1 MNLAELL
8 VNLDY
13 KAATDLAGIEIS
25 GITSDSRE
33 VKPGT
38 IFVAVEG
45 LTVDGHCFVENAVKA
60 GCSAI
65 VVKKSFQVSGT
76 EGKSVKIEV
85 PDTRVALS
93 RMADAFFG
101 HPADKLILIGI
112 TGTNGKTTTAYMVE
126 SVVRQAGGTPG
137 LIGTV
142 NYRYNNVELP
152 APFTTPEPVLL
163 HQILREM
170 VDNGVTHVIME
181 VSSHALVQKRL
192 HGLLFDVA
200 LFTNLSRDHLD
211 FHGNMAAYFKGK
223 KKLFCEHLK
232 KDGRAVVTESGV
244 TGANA
249 TGDDG
254 NVDWGKKLVDELIS
268 SHGFKADTP
277 QRNLLTCGLNG
288 KIVHPVRFRYDLSG
302 IDAEIATPKG
312 DFHVKT
318 PLVGEF
324 NLRNLLGATGVGVAL
339 GFDIEKI
346 KNGLQCVKKIPGRLE
361 RVEAKGGIEVGSEE
375 AQTPDALFNVLS
387 AIRKLSPD
395 RLIVVFGCGGD
406 RDRGKRPLMG
416 KVAAGLADC
425 VILTSDN
432 PRSEE
437 PEKILADIEKGV
449 KATGCIR
456 RMRAE
461 LFLKGQGPESRRLAY
476 LHGYDVIVSRR
487 EAIGAA
493 IRYSRSGD
501 VVLICGKG
509 HEQYQI
515 TRDGKKFFCDRL
527 EAVNQLKSN

>member
-8 VNLDY
+8 VDLDY
-13 KAATDLAGIEIS
+13 KTATDLAGIEIS

-65 VVKKSFQVSGT
+65 VVRKSFHVSGT
-76 EGKSVKIEV
+76 EGKPVKIEV

-93 RMADAFFG
+93 QIATAFFG
-101 HPADKLILIGI
+101 HPADELILVGI
-112 TGTNGKTTTAYMVE
+112 TGTNGKTTTTYMVE

-137 LIGTV
+137 VIGTV

-152 APFTTPEPVLL
+152 APFSTPEAVLL
-163 HQILREM
+163 HQVLRQM
-170 VDNGVTHVIME
+170 ADSGVTHVIME
-181 VSSHALVQKRL
+181 VSSHALVQERL

-211 FHGNMAAYFKGK
+211 FHGSMAAYFEGK
-223 KKLFCEHLK
+223 KKLFYEHLK
-232 KDGRAVVTESGV
+232 KDGRAVVVTESGV
-244 TGANA
+244 TGSDV

-254 NVDWGKKLVDELIS
+254 SLDWGRKLIDELLL
-268 SHGFKADTP
+268 SHGFKADMR

-302 IDAEIATPKG
+302 IDAEISTPQG
-312 DFHVKT
+312 NFHLKT
-318 PLVGEF
+318 PLIGEF
-324 NLRNLLGATGVGVAL
+324 NLKNLLGATGVGLAL
-339 GFDIEKI
+339 GFDIKKI
-346 KNGLQCVKKIPGRLE
+346 KKGLQSVKKVPGRLE
-361 RVEAKGGIEVGSEE
+361 RVETKRDVKVFVDYAH
-375 AQTPDALFNVLS
+375 TPDALLNVLS
-387 AIRKLSPD
+387 ALKKLGPE
-395 RLIVVFGCGGD
+395 RLIVIFGCGGD

-416 KVAAGLADC
+416 KVAAGLADGLL
-425 VILTSDN
+425 LTSDN

-437 PEKILADIEKGV
+437 PEKILADIEQGV
-449 KATGCIR
+449 KATGRIR

-461 LFLKGQGPESRRLAY
+461 LFLGGQG

-487 EAIGAA
+487 EAIGTA

-509 HEQYQI
+509 HERYQI
-515 TRDGKKFFCDRL
+515 TREGKRFFCDRL